1 MKERDDF
8 SMASIHG
15 FRGNRALC
23 LAALGRH
30 LEAMNEMQE
39 CEEELPSNPASYQ
52 EIQHAIDILSRSAR
66 IAMMVGLERIASQK
80 ALKGLALVRSLDEHD
95 DAQLLKL
102 LQSAGLDSVG
112 FESRC
117 LLELESSMLCDRGTE
132 RSLSS
137 SLLGERFL
145 VGIAKR
151 QGRVRDAQQINRRIL
166 KRILAVPLAERS
178 PQLRLSEWSCRLEL
192 GEYETATSLLREL
205 SSGDLRPLLLGA
217 TFRSGLATKYLDSG
231 RRAEA
236 VGFLTQA
243 MRKQADDL
251 VQGRGRAIAP
261 NDDRRTVSQV
271 AAVIYAGTREMDGQV
286 AGSYWIDSSMAA
298 IRLLAQSRAIRKA
311 GRRSKSDGEA
321 ESPTAVAMNDE
332 IASCLLPQIQA
343 KLLQTDVLVHYGHY
357 VPRDDVNRLCQ
368 FVVTRNAVT
377 RHELGRVWDVAVAAQ
392 AFRAKLKTG
401 QSDFE
406 AAKELGLRLG
416 IPNLKL
422 DQRKRLLISE
432 SINTASVPFAA
443 LVDLGGKRVVEKAS
457 VTQVS
462 AMSALVNLR
471 SSVNSA
477 RRVLLVGDVDFASPR
492 DGWHFRTRWPAL
504 PATKT
509 EIEDIRA
516 STGGRPVTVLRGLDA
531 TKPKAVEAARHC
543 RTIHFATHASVV
555 AKEYSPFDPPV
566 DPLRL
571 SGIVLS
577 GANAI
582 GPAAILTGSEVCM
595 LDLSETRLV
604 VLAGCETS
612 RGSQYADKS
621 IASLRQA
628 FHVAGARSVV
638 SSLWKVDDASTAAFM
653 KLLYHYMWAED
664 MQPEAAFR
672 QAQVTLFRSPQ
683 LIPSLARARGPDFK
697 KVLSRPANTEL
708 KARSETQTRLW
719 AAFQFS
725 GAAGR

>member
-1 MKERDDF
+1 M
-8 SMASIHG
+8 
-15 FRGNRALC
+15 
-23 LAALGRH
+23 
-30 LEAMNEMQE
+30 
-39 CEEELPSNPASYQ
+39 
-52 EIQHAIDILSRSAR
+52 RSAEF
-66 IAMMVGLERIASQK
+66 AFEQG
-80 ALKGLALVRSLDEHD
+80 RSLDGEAICRTLRD
-95 DAQLLKL
+95 DLQQTPFDQMSMSEKNALAYCSLKL
-102 LQSAGLDSVG
+102 ARAREWTPRREVGLSPVHSWMSNSIGGLPTWIGEYAAVAFDSGDVVSASKLAKLAISNQHV
-112 FESRC
+112 SYLHLRQK
-117 LLELESSMLCDRGTE
+117 
-132 RSLSS
+132 
-137 SLLGERFL
+137 L
-145 VGIAKR
+145 VSG
-151 QGRVRDAQQINRRIL
+151 
-166 KRILAVPLAERS
+166 AVP
-178 PQLRLSEWSCRLEL
+178 Q
-192 GEYETATSLLREL
+192 
-205 SSGDLRPLLLGA
+205 
-217 TFRSGLATKYLDSG
+217 
-231 RRAEA
+231 
-236 VGFLTQA
+236 
-243 MRKQADDL
+243 
-251 VQGRGRAIAP
+251 
-261 NDDRRTVSQV
+261 RTVSQV

-516 STGGRPVTVLRGLDA
+516 SAGGRPVTVLRGLDA